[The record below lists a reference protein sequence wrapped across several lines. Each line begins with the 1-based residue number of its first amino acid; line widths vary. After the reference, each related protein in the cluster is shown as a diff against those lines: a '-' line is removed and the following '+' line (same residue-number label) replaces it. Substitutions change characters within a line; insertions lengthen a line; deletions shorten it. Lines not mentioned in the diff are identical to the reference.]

1 MYTQNDFP
9 VGSKARVIATGAIWL
24 VSSHRSDGLIKC
36 INLNGYTIV
45 FNLSEIEPVFEYG
58 EKVIA
63 QNEGYLETEGI
74 YSSPV
79 HPDTNYYKEGLRH
92 VVFTNIGV
100 WLYQTCRASSRKS
113 ELLKQLE
120 QAREEERQ
128 ATKKREEL
136 EKELE
141 TIK

>member
-9 VGSKARVIATGAIWL
+9 VGSKARVIATGEVFVIESNEGEKL
-24 VSSHRSDGLIKC
+24 LGRDINKNILFLSYSHC
-36 INLNGYTIV
+36 
-45 FNLSEIEPVFEYG
+45 EPVFEYG
-58 EKVIA
+58 DDVEYRNGYVMYISKVPE
-63 QNEGYLETEGI
+63 N
-74 YSSPV
+74 SKS
-79 HPDTNYYKEGLRH
+79 YKRGLRH
-92 VVFTNIGV
+92 IILSKKDCEIVFINGNPR
-100 WLYQTCRASSRKS
+100 RASSRKS